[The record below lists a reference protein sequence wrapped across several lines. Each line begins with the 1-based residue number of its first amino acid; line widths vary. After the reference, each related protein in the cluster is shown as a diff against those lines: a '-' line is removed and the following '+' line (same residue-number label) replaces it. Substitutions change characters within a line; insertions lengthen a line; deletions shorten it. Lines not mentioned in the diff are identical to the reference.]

1 VAPTRYRIILRGR
14 LTERLGSAFDG
25 MALEPG
31 NGRTVLVGDIRD
43 QSHLFGVLDRVR
55 NLGLEL
61 VSVEPSDDEP
71 SEGRAAKPDR
81 GHREK
86 EMAEQF
92 DVIVL
97 GGGPAGEHAVGRC
110 TDAGLSTALVEH
122 ELVGGECSYWA
133 CMPSKTLLRP
143 GQVLAAARR
152 VPGAAQ
158 AVTGDLDADAALAR
172 RDWMTAGWDDKGQA
186 TWLDGV
192 GATLIRGRGR
202 LAGVRTV
209 EVETSDG
216 SSRRITARRAVIL
229 ATGSTPFIPPIEGL
243 RDIRTWD
250 NRDVTSAKQ
259 VPARLLILGGGPVGA
274 EMAQAWRRL
283 GSAEVT
289 VVEAAERLLSHEEPF
304 AGEQVAR
311 ALTEEGITVIVGTK
325 MVAARRDADDAP
337 VVGTLEDGRTI
348 TADEILV
355 AVGRRPN
362 TANVGLETVG
372 LEPGRPMPV
381 DDTLCAIGV
390 PGGWLYGIGDVNGRA
405 LFTHMGKYHARIAV
419 DALLG
424 RPVTDKADHDV
435 VPRVTFT
442 DPQVASVGLT
452 EAQARDRGLSV
463 RAVRIPLQETAAAA
477 VAGEDVTGT
486 AQLVID
492 EARQVVVGATFTGPD
507 IDGIL
512 HSATVAIVGEVPM
525 DRLRHAVAAFPTLSE
540 MWLELDLAYRAERAS
555 SDPYAKGASS

>member
-1 VAPTRYRIILRGR
+1 
-14 LTERLGSAFDG
+14 
-25 MALEPG
+25 
-31 NGRTVLVGDIRD
+31 
-43 QSHLFGVLDRVR
+43 
-55 NLGLEL
+55 
-61 VSVEPSDDEP
+61 
-71 SEGRAAKPDR
+71 
-81 GHREK
+81 
-86 EMAEQF
+86 MAEEF
-92 DVIVL
+92 EVIVL

-110 TDAGLSTALVEH
+110 TDAGLSTAVVEH

-158 AVTGDLDADAALAR
+158 AVTGELDAGEALAR
-172 RDWMTAGWDDKGQA
+172 RDWMTAGWDDKGQIE
-186 TWLDGV
+186 WLNHI
-192 GATLIRGRGR
+192 GATLVRGRGR
-202 LAGVRTV
+202 LAGERKVDVEGTDGSVRTL
-209 EVETSDG
+209 E
-216 SSRRITARRAVIL
+216 AKRAVIL
-229 ATGSTPFIPPIEGL
+229 ATGSTPFVPPIDGL

-259 VPARLLILGGGPVGA
+259 VPERLLVLGGGAVGV

-289 VVEAAERLLSHEEPF
+289 VVEAAERLLPNEESF

-311 ALTEEGITVIVGTK
+311 AFADEGISVIVGTK
-325 MVAARRDADDAP
+325 MVAARRDSDDAP
-337 VVGTLEDGRTI
+337 VVATLEDARTI

-362 TANVGLETVG
+362 TNDIGLDAVG
-372 LEPGRPMPV
+372 LEPGRPVPV
-381 DDTLCAIGV
+381 DDTLCATGV
-390 PGGWLYGIGDVNGRA
+390 PGGWLYAIGDVNGRA
-405 LFTHMGKYHARIAV
+405 LFTHMGKYHARVAV

-424 RPVTDKADHDV
+424 RSVTDEADHGT

-452 EAQARDRGLSV
+452 EAQARDHGLSV
-463 RAVRIPLQETAAAA
+463 RVVRIPLQETAAAA
-477 VAGEDVTGT
+477 VAGENVTGT

-492 EARQVVVGATFTGPD
+492 ESRQVVVGATFTGPG

-525 DRLRHAVAAFPTLSE
+525 DRLSHAVAAFPTLSE
-540 MWLELDLAYRAERAS
+540 VWLELGLAYRAERAS
-555 SDPYAKGASS
+555 SDAHPKGASP

>member
-1 VAPTRYRIILRGR
+1 
-14 LTERLGSAFDG
+14 
-25 MALEPG
+25 
-31 NGRTVLVGDIRD
+31 
-43 QSHLFGVLDRVR
+43 
-55 NLGLEL
+55 
-61 VSVEPSDDEP
+61 
-71 SEGRAAKPDR
+71 
-81 GHREK
+81 
-86 EMAEQF
+86 MAEQF

-97 GGGPAGEHAVGRC
+97 GGGPAGEHAIGRC
-110 TDAGLSTALVEH
+110 TDAGLSSALVEH

-143 GQVLAAARR
+143 GQAFAAVRR

-158 AVTGDLDADAALAR
+158 AVTGELDADRALAR
-172 RDWMTAGWDDKGQA
+172 RDWMTAGWDDKGQVA
-186 TWLDGV
+186 WLERV
-192 GATLIRGRGR
+192 EATLVRGRGR
-202 LAGVRTV
+202 MAGERQV
-209 EVETSDG
+209 EVEAADG
-216 SSRRITARRAVIL
+216 SVRTLAANRAVIL
-229 ATGSTPFIPPIEGL
+229 ATGSTPFTPPIEGL

-259 VPARLLILGGGPVGA
+259 VPARLLVLGGGAVGV

-289 VVEAAERLLSHEEPF
+289 VVEAAERLLPNEEPF
-304 AGEQVAR
+304 AGEEVAR
-311 ALTEEGITVIVGTK
+311 AFADEGITVIVGTK
-325 MVAARRDADDAP
+325 MVAARRDADVAP
-337 VVGTLEDGRTI
+337 VVITLEDGRTI

-362 TANVGLETVG
+362 TANIGLDTVG
-372 LEPGRPMPV
+372 LEPGRSVPV
-381 DDTLCAIGV
+381 DDTLRAVGV
-390 PGGWLYGIGDVNGRA
+390 PGGWLYAIGDVNGRA

-424 RPVTDKADHDV
+424 RPITDLADHDM

-463 RAVRIPLQETAAAA
+463 RVVKVPLQETAAAA

-492 EARQVVVGATFTGPD
+492 ETQQVVVGATFTGPD

-525 DRLRHAVAAFPTLSE
+525 DRLGHAVAAFPTLSE
-540 MWLELDLAYRAERAS
+540 VWLELGLAYRAERAS
-555 SDPYAKGASS
+555 SDPYTKGASS